1 MPMGVYQHFHVS
13 WCGPSVVLLVVV
25 VVVVVGGGGERKR
38 VESCRFFEYHE
49 PLGADT
55 RRRDFFPTI
64 DFVSIS
70 NMLPEHYIG
79 TSLLFDAFFV

>member
-25 VVVVVGGGGERKR
+25 VVVVVVVVEKENVSNR
-38 VESCRFFEYHE
+38 VVFLSTHE

-55 RRRDFFPTI
+55 
-64 DFVSIS
+64 
-70 NMLPEHYIG
+70 
-79 TSLLFDAFFV
+79 